1 MPVEASMRPE
11 YLALLIPFGFFAT
24 VALITYFVLDFRRRR
39 EAQRV
44 EFHSRLLERIGSVQ
58 ELTQLLGNEAGERL
72 LDSLTPQAD
81 LPQQR
86 ILAAVRYG
94 IVLLVAAVT
103 LFVAIGAGAFPSEA
117 EDLSVVAT
125 FGVGIGGGLLLA
137 AMASYMLGKRMG
149 LLKNNHQKRASK
161 VPPSA

>member
-1 MPVEASMRPE
+1 MRPE

-24 VALITYFVLDFRRRR
+24 VVLITYLVLEFRRRR

-72 LDSLTPQAD
+72 LESLSPQTA
-81 LPQQR
+81 LPQHR

-94 IVLLVAAVT
+94 VVVLVAGVT
-103 LFVAIGAGAFPSEA
+103 LFVAIGIGAFPSEG
-117 EDLSVVAT
+117 EDLSIVAT

-137 AMASYMLGKRMG
+137 AMASYVLAKRMG
-149 LLKNNHQKRASK
+149 LLKDDHEKRVSK
-161 VPPSA
+161 VSPSA